1 MKLGAGFDI
10 YTLVEKKREIT
21 IPPICQ
27 REQYSIAYNGKE
39 SENIYICI
47 YV

>member
-1 MKLGAGFDI
+1 MKLEAGFDI
-10 YTLVEKKREIT
+10 YTLVEKREIT
-21 IPPICQ
+21 NNSICQ
-27 REQYSIAYNGKE
+27 SKQYSIAYNGKE